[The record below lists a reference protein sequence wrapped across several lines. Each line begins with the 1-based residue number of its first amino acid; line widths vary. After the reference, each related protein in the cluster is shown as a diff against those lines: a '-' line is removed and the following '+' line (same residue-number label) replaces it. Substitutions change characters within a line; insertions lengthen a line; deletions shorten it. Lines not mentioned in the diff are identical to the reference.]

1 MADNQVALS
10 RMSRATNS
18 SLSKGLRQNVPPF
31 LQKLYEMVSDSAT
44 DSLIRWSDNGDSF
57 FVLDHERVAHDVL
70 PRWFKHSNFASFV
83 RQLNMYGFHKIP
95 HLQQGVLKSESET
108 EIWNFE
114 HPNFRKGQPDLLC
127 LITRKKQAQ
136 ERPSEDM
143 SLGEK
148 DGISPGLIGGF
159 NSGSLVDINSIIN
172 GIAAIKRH
180 QATISADLN
189 DLKASNQHLWQE
201 ALEARERHQKQQ
213 DTINRILKF
222 LAGVFGNAGAHKGA
236 PVHGSPHAGIPRKR
250 QRLMIEG
257 AARSDKDVPLESLD
271 GVEPM
276 IETTS
281 EDGTPADRFVEV
293 TPSPAPSKAPSV
305 VPETPQ
311 LQNIAPLYQSDPPM
325 TADIVMGGNFPSQQ
339 PFIPFSS
346 TAFPPNN
353 DNPAISAPYPRPND
367 SIAPTALTSNPAG
380 PKEELLQSIVNSPG
394 AMQRLLSLLNFQA
407 QQQNIPMPPPLD
419 LNDTRAGSQNYTDNT
434 FNDPYV
440 QQPYQHP
447 VSEPTLAV
455 PNNFDIVEPDPQTMS
470 LLHADDLS
478 SGINFDPYI
487 ENANRLK
494 RTNDASSVIAEH
506 VNMMDSNI
514 DSLMKHLGLD
524 PQQLDGIREDEFG
537 TAAVASPAS
546 GGSEGELFNHD
557 QNEQQQRQQQQSLP
571 NRNKS
576 NSNASSNSDL
586 STTGVN
592 SNVSTTNGSTNGNNI
607 VPTPAATTNTNTTVA
622 PFQTTVPE
630 FDFNVFLNELAK
642 QNGETPAG
650 PGFGDYKPDLDSLMM
665 DVHAPNNVNGVDLN
679 KNNNRNNKHDPTT
692 SPQLSAFVDEVASQ
706 SGQSDVSNSP
716 PRTRASVSDDL
727 SPNVVTTGLPDV
739 SNRNTGIV
747 GTNAAATRKRKSEI
761 ETVPPDATTT
771 TMNTRAQTKT
781 KRKR

>member
-10 RMSRATNS
+10 RISRATDS

-44 DSLIRWSDNGDSF
+44 DNLIRWSDNGDSF

-136 ERPSEDM
+136 ERPSEDI

-148 DGISPGLIGGF
+148 DGTTPGLVGGF
-159 NSGSLVDINSIIN
+159 NPGSLVDINSIIN

-222 LAGVFGNAGAHKGA
+222 LAGVFGNAGAHKAA
-236 PVHGSPHAGIPRKR
+236 PVHGSPRAGIPRKR

-257 AARSDKDVPLESLD
+257 AAQSDKDKPLEPLD

-276 IETTS
+276 IETVS
-281 EDGTPADRFVEV
+281 EDGNPADRFVEV
-293 TPSPAPSKAPSV
+293 TPSPVPSKAPSV
-305 VPETPQ
+305 VPETPG
-311 LQNIAPLYQSDPPM
+311 LQNIPHYQSDPPM
-325 TADIVMGGNFPSQQ
+325 TADIVMGGNFPTQQ

-346 TAFPPNN
+346 TAFPTDN
-353 DNPAISAPYPRPND
+353 DNSAIAASYPRPND
-367 SIAPTALTSNPAG
+367 SITPTALTSTPSG

-419 LNDTRAGSQNYTDNT
+419 LNDTRADSTNYTDST
-434 FNDPYV
+434 FNNPYV

-470 LLHADDLS
+470 LLHTDDLS
-478 SGINFDPYI
+478 SGINFEPYI

-494 RTNDASSVIAEH
+494 ETDNASSVIAEH

-524 PQQLDGIREDEFG
+524 PHQLDGIRDDEFG
-537 TAAVASPAS
+537 AAAVASPGG

-557 QNEQQQRQQQQSLP
+557 QNEQQQQHQHQQSLP
-571 NRNKS
+571 NRNNS

-586 STTGVN
+586 SATGIN
-592 SNVSTTNGSTNGNNI
+592 TNASTTNSSVNGNNI
-607 VPTPAATTNTNTTVA
+607 IPTPAVTTNTNATVA

-650 PGFGDYKPDLDSLMM
+650 PGFGDYKPDLDALMM
-665 DVHAPNNVNGVDLN
+665 DVHAPNNNNGVDLN
-679 KNNNRNNKHDPTT
+679 NNNNKNNNHDPTT

-727 SPNVVTTGLPDV
+727 SPNVVTSGLPDV
-739 SNRNTGIV
+739 SSKNTGIV
-747 GTNAAATRKRKSEI
+747 GTNSAVTRKRKSEV
-761 ETVPPDATTT
+761 ETVPPDATAT